1 MAEYRPDSL
10 YRNTDII
17 GSKYLDDLNVDNI
30 DLVNTTTKSVKI
42 ELRHNEKPDL
52 LAHELYGNSK
62 LWWVFA
68 LFNQDALKDP
78 IIDFKEG
85 VTIKVPV
92 RFS

>member
-1 MAEYRPDSL
+1 MATYSSDSL

-52 LAHELYGNSK
+52 LAHELYGNAK
-62 LWWVFA
+62 LWWVFS
-68 LFNQDALKDP
+68 LFNQDKLKDP

-85 VTIKVPV
+85 ITIKVPV

>member
-30 DLVNTTTKSVKI
+30 DLINTTTKSVKI
-42 ELRHNEKPDL
+42 ELRHDEKPDL

>member
-1 MAEYRPDSL
+1 MANYKPDSL
-10 YRNTDII
+10 YRNTNIV
-17 GSKYLDDLNVDNI
+17 SNQYLDTLNI
-30 DLVNTTTKSVKI
+30 DDIDIENTTTKSVKL
-42 ELRHNEKPDL
+42 ELKHENKPDL
-52 LAHELYGNSK
+52 LAYELYGNSK

-68 LFNQDALKDP
+68 LFNQDKLKDP

>member
-30 DLVNTTTKSVKI
+30 DLINTTTKSVKI